1 MDMPVETF
9 DTLIV
14 GGGLSGVYAAYLL
27 SRTKASF
34 LVLEARKRIGG
45 RILCSEYQGYATDL
59 GPSWYWPEIQPNM
72 ARLIQTLG
80 LEGYR
85 QFEEG
90 LGRFQFADGAVRT
103 VRGYAMEPRTWRLSG
118 GMMALIRRLREELP
132 ENAVRCNHPVCRIEK
147 RADGVRVSVGEL
159 DREPWARFFAHHVIL
174 ALPPRLA
181 AASILFDPD
190 LSHPLTQAMLR
201 IGTWMAGQAK
211 FFALYEEPF
220 WRKSGLS
227 GQAFSECGPLGEIH
241 DGSNNGQGPYGLT
254 GFVGIPAVRR
264 NRQDPLL
271 EAIRSQLARIYG
283 QPAAQPSAVFYQD
296 WAQERFTATP
306 YDQAPMVEH
315 PVYHP
320 PEGRTA
326 IWNDTVLFAG
336 TETAEQ
342 QGGYLEGALGAAE
355 RAVFLLR
362 EGTGE

>member
-1 MDMPVETF
+1 M
-9 DTLIV
+9 
-14 GGGLSGVYAAYLL
+14 YAAYLL

-34 LVLEARKRIGG
+34 LVLEARNRIGG
-45 RILCSEYQGYATDL
+45 RVLCSDYQGYATDL

-72 ARLIQTLG
+72 GSLIQTLG

-103 VRGYAMEPRTWRLSG
+103 VRGYAMEPRSWRLSG
-118 GMMALIRRLREELP
+118 GMMALVRKLREEIP
-132 ENAVRCNHPVCRIEK
+132 ENAIRCNHPVCRIEK
-147 RADGVRVSVGEL
+147 QGHGVRVSVGEL
-159 DREPWARFFAHHVIL
+159 DREPWARFRAHCVIL

-181 AASILFDPD
+181 AATILFDPD

-220 WRKSGLS
+220 WREAGLS
-227 GQAFSECGPLGEIH
+227 GQAFSESGPLGEIH
-241 DGSNNGQGPYGLT
+241 DASNKGHGPYGLT

-264 NRQDPLL
+264 NRRDRLL
-271 EAIRSQLARIYG
+271 EAIRLQLALIYG
-283 QPAAQPSAVFYQD
+283 QPAGQPSAVFYQD

-320 PEGRTA
+320 PAGRTA
-326 IWNDTVLFAG
+326 IWNGTVLFAG

-342 QGGYLEGALGAAE
+342 QGGYLEGALASAE
-355 RAVFLLR
+355 RAVLLLR
-362 EGTGE
+362 EGAG